1 MSQLP
6 FPRAEDLPALF
17 GRYRV
22 LKLLGRGGMGS
33 VYLAHDTQLD
43 RPVALKIPNIE
54 AAEGSQVLERF
65 LREARSAATI
75 RHANICPLYEI
86 GEIDGV
92 PYLTMAFIDGK
103 PLSAFVAAKP
113 LALRQVALLV
123 RKLAQALAEAHKCG
137 VIHRDL
143 KPANIMIDKNSEP
156 IIMDFGLARRS
167 RGGDVRLTQQGA
179 MMGTPA
185 YMPPEQISGHVEAM
199 GPASDVYSL
208 GVVLYELLTGQLP
221 FHGDVMAIL
230 SQALLDEPPPPSKFR
245 SDVAPDL
252 EAICLKA
259 MAKKIEDRYASM
271 NDMATA
277 LLEHLRGKT
286 QTADPL
292 SATVATAKA
301 LPETPTIVAAETM
314 KQGNNVAAPDG
325 PRSAAKAT
333 APIPAKKT
341 ADKPSRRRKSARR
354 RGIPLWVW
362 IAGAAGLMALVLLV
376 GGGVILYE
384 IIGKPRNTPI
394 KSGDSASGGRHEPD
408 REREKPPL
416 LKAEESRLHQWPDSN
431 IYCVAISPDNRYY
444 LATGDRDKTRV
455 WSIETGLQVNEFRG
469 FFSTF
474 TSDGGKVVVWSNIQ
488 SACSVYQTG
497 TWKLDTQ
504 FTGGEDL
511 DNCWFLPKTDLLVS
525 ATASGYRLWTLKG
538 EELNHWKC
546 DPTKSNL
553 ILYTADGRY
562 ILMSLDGTPWHA
574 IDVATRAEAPG
585 FGAIAKFGNIRGF
598 TSDNQQVYALSAN
611 KLEFYEVK
619 TGTKKQT
626 FSLGDGAVEALVL
639 SANGNRV
646 LTAHNDHTIRLWD
659 VGTGNEL
666 CRLSA
671 PEIASYYWRAKPLAI
686 SADGK
691 YACAGGA
698 PGRVY
703 LWRLP

>member
-6 FPRAEDLPALF
+6 FPRTEDLPALF

-33 VYLAHDTQLD
+33 VYLAQDTQLD

-54 AAEGSQVLERF
+54 AAEGTQVLERF

-92 PYLTMAFIDGK
+92 RYLTMAFIDGK

-185 YMPPEQISGHVEAM
+185 YMPPEQISGNVEAM

-245 SDVAPDL
+245 SDIASDL
-252 EAICLKA
+252 EAVCLKA

-271 NDMATA
+271 NDMAAT

-286 QTADPL
+286 QTVEPL
-292 SATVATAKA
+292 PATVAATKA
-301 LPETPTIVAAETM
+301 LPEMPTLVPAETM
-314 KQGNNVAAPDG
+314 KQGNNVAASDG
-325 PRSAAKAT
+325 PRSAAKVT
-333 APIPAKKT
+333 APMPAKKT
-341 ADKPSRRRKSARR
+341 AEKPSRRRKTARR
-354 RGIPLWVW
+354 RGVPLWVW
-362 IAGAAGLMALVLLV
+362 ITGAASLAAVVLLV
-376 GGGVILYE
+376 GGGVLLYE
-384 IIGKPRNTPI
+384 IIKSGSSPI
-394 KSGDSASGGRHEPD
+394 KTDGSASNGRHSTT
-408 REREKPPL
+408 REGEKPPL
-416 LKAEESRLHQWPDSN
+416 GKAEEVRLHQWPDSN
-431 IYCVAISPDNRYY
+431 IYCVAISPDNRYC
-444 LATGDRDKTRV
+444 LATGDFDKTRV
-455 WSIETGLQVNEFRG
+455 WSIETGLQINEFHG
-469 FFSTF
+469 FLSTF
-474 TSDGGKVVVWSNIQ
+474 TSDGGKMAVWSHKQ

-497 TWKLDTQ
+497 TWQLDKQ
-504 FTGGEDL
+504 FMGSDEDMG
-511 DNCWFLPKTDLLVS
+511 NCWFLPKTDLVVT
-525 ATASGYRLWTLKG
+525 ATKSGYHLWTLQG

-546 DPTKSNL
+546 DTNKSNV
-553 ILYTADGRY
+553 IYTADGRY
-562 ILMSLDGTPWHA
+562 ILMRLDGAPWHA
-574 IDVATRAEAPG
+574 IDVVTRAEAEG
-585 FGAIAKFGNIRGF
+585 FTAIARIENLRGF
-598 TSDNQQVYALSAN
+598 TADNQQAYALSAN
-611 KLEFYEVK
+611 KLVFYDVK
-619 TGTKKQT
+619 TGT
-626 FSLGDGAVEALVL
+626 
-639 SANGNRV
+639 
-646 LTAHNDHTIRLWD
+646 
-659 VGTGNEL
+659 
-666 CRLSA
+666 
-671 PEIASYYWRAKPLAI
+671 
-686 SADGK
+686 
-691 YACAGGA
+691 
-698 PGRVY
+698 
-703 LWRLP
+703 